1 MFQKM
6 ICNNVGRVLLCLKRA
21 LRIANA
27 AQQMSSATRGTSG
40 PMTLFVEILNKYL
53 YYFEKGTMIQSTVI
67 QGLLELIVTDMQSE
81 STTHDPEVDAFLA
94 STVRYI
100 QFQKQK
106 GDSIAE
112 RYASIQV
119 Q

>member
-1 MFQKM
+1 
-6 ICNNVGRVLLCLKRA
+6 
-21 LRIANA
+21 
-27 AQQMSSATRGTSG
+27 
-40 PMTLFVEILNKYL
+40 
-53 YYFEKGTMIQSTVI
+53 MIQSTVI

-119 Q
+119 QWDCYSTTLVCNCHCFTELHFRRYWIEENF

>member
-1 MFQKM
+1 MM
-6 ICNNVGRVLLCLKRA
+6 LSNVGRVLLCLKRA
-21 LRIANA
+21 LRIAHA

-53 YYFEKGTMIQSTVI
+53 YHFEKGNPQVTSSVI

-81 STTHDPEVDAFLA
+81 ATTHDLEVDAFLA

-112 RYASIQV
+112 QYASIEV